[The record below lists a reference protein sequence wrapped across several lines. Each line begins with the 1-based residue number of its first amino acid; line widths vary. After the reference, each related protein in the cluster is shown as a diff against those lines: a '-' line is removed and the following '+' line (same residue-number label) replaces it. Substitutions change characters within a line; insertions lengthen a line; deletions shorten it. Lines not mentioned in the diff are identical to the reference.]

1 MRHLPHQLIS
11 GRDEARTKVP
21 HARVRGHRAPREDG
35 TLLESGHI
43 AATWVHDHT
52 SNLGIS
58 NVPFVSFRRF

>member
-1 MRHLPHQLIS
+1 MRSPLTRPGGTPLPRSLLQQCE
-11 GRDEARTKVP
+11 GT
-21 HARVRGHRAPREDG
+21 GAPREDG